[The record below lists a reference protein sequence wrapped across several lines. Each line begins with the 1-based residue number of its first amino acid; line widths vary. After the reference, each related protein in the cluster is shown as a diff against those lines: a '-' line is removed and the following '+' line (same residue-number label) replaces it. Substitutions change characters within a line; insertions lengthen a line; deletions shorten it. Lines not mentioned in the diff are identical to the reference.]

1 MKFQVLGHEQICGR
15 VPKMQKGPWV
25 AELREKRIF
34 VSDIGQIE
42 GEIELLIGSDYY
54 AQWMTGNKLI
64 LKNGL
69 VALETQFGWTLY
81 GKLDINFEEELTSN
95 VSMQVSSMFIS
106 EASLTQ
112 LWDFETIAINDPVD
126 KKSKSEREAEVSNIF
141 CMRWPGTE
149 VDVILCR
156 CPGLKLKMR
165 RQSNCRE
172 IAERRLQSTT
182 NKLLLLDKY
191 QEYDKIFC
199 DWLAE
204 DIIEVVDVD
213 EKTNSYYLPHRAVF
227 KPDSRTTPV
236 RPVFDASCKSV
247 PVGSVVITE

>member
-112 LWDFETIAINDPVD
+112 LWDLETIAINDPVD
-126 KKSKSEREAEVSNIF
+126 KKSKSEREVEV
-141 CMRWPGTE
+141 
-149 VDVILCR
+149 
-156 CPGLKLKMR
+156 
-165 RQSNCRE
+165 
-172 IAERRLQSTT
+172 
-182 NKLLLLDKY
+182 
-191 QEYDKIFC
+191 
-199 DWLAE
+199 
-204 DIIEVVDVD
+204 
-213 EKTNSYYLPHRAVF
+213 
-227 KPDSRTTPV
+227 
-236 RPVFDASCKSV
+236 
-247 PVGSVVITE
+247 